1 MISILVGYVIDGKSN
16 GIDKYLVHMLELLK
30 ENGEEF
36 KIQFLT
42 NHTTQELEKIYGA
55 YKADVI
61 EEPSLKHPIKQCQFL
76 KELIKNQRY
85 DIAYFNISEAFNAMG
100 ILAAHRAG
108 VKKIIVHAHS
118 SKVDSAKPMARFFRT
133 ALHEVF
139 RPVIGRAATDYCA
152 CSEYAG
158 YWMFSERIRKG
169 SHYQIVH
176 NAIHV
181 PDYAY
186 NPYVREQVREE
197 LGLHGKLVIG
207 HIGKYCYAKNNF
219 FLLDI
224 MEELLKTKKNAV
236 LLAVG
241 EGEDWE
247 SVKEQA
253 QQRGLSDS
261 IMFLGIREDV
271 PRLLQAMDFFVLPS
285 RFEGQPIVAIEA
297 QAAGLYTIVS
307 DTITPE
313 VVITTNCSQLSITM
327 GAAPWVDTILAF
339 SDYLRGTQSQKAIEK
354 TYGETAQKAQLQKLF
369 GLSQKEG

>member
-1 MISILVGYVIDGKSN
+1 
-16 GIDKYLVHMLELLK
+16 
-30 ENGEEF
+30 
-36 KIQFLT
+36 
-42 NHTTQELEKIYGA
+42 
-55 YKADVI
+55 
-61 EEPSLKHPIKQCQFL
+61 
-76 KELIKNQRY
+76 
-85 DIAYFNISEAFNAMG
+85 
-100 ILAAHRAG
+100 
-108 VKKIIVHAHS
+108 
-118 SKVDSAKPMARFFRT
+118 
-133 ALHEVF
+133 
-139 RPVIGRAATDYCA
+139 
-152 CSEYAG
+152 
-158 YWMFSERIRKG
+158 MFSERIRKG
-169 SHYQIVH
+169 RHFQFVH
-176 NAIHV
+176 NAFHV